1 MKFILSFLI
10 SLAAVIVCAYS
21 FNANTVNASAA
32 TTPWCSVEQLT
43 ASDSA
48 YTQAGDFKFTM
59 RVKDNEGFVGL
70 NATLYYDPNEFDI
83 VTVSGDNV
91 YCTAGSLTTASGAD
105 CVGVCFDDD
114 FGCRCSVSVN
124 SENNITSNGTLFSVY
139 FRRVNGSSVL
149 PIIGCDV
156 TAFCMNEADSGRLT
170 VSEYCQMVNI
180 FRIGDATLDGRI
192 AIGDA
197 QFILRIIANAN
208 GTAVTASNFMSYV
221 PANFAVGDCVL
232 SFEAMDV
239 DEDGVLTSDDATAI
253 QNYVAGYA
261 ATGAL
266 LEYCTVYLDANAYTS

>member
-1 MKFILSFLI
+1 MKYIFSFLF
-10 SLAAVIVCAYS
+10 SLAAVFVCMYS
-21 FNANTVNASAA
+21 FNANTVSASAA
-32 TTPWCSVEQLT
+32 TTPWCTVERLT
-43 ASDSA
+43 VSDSA
-48 YTQAGDFKFTM
+48 YTQAGDFKFTLHLE
-59 RVKDNEGFVGL
+59 DNEGFKELWADLSYNPTQFEMVS
-70 NATLYYDPNEFDI
+70 TP
-83 VTVSGDNV
+83 SGDPFF
-91 YCTAGSLTTASGAD
+91 TAGGLSISSDSDIYVQNDVDLMHSLVEVRNTGNVTGDGA
-105 CVGVCFDDD
+105 
-114 FGCRCSVSVN
+114 
-124 SENNITSNGTLFSVY
+124 LFSVY
-139 FRRVNGSSVL
+139 FRRISGTSVL
-149 PIIGCDV
+149 PV
-156 TAFCMNEADSGRLT
+156 TGINVDRLGVNGVYHYDAT
-170 VSEYCQMVNI
+170 SEYCQMVNI